1 MPISQKFLINYLEHF
16 NVSELKQINKYFNQ
30 RVSKQNGGGSLN
42 KQELIWNLVGGASNR
57 LDKNISSF
65 EKGRMASIIARITAT
80 DNHAAARN
88 AIVDKLTEKGVTVT
102 IRDLCDI
109 VKQNNSNPTL
119 FNLKCEH

>member
-57 LDKNISSF
+57 IPPFTKKQIISAVRRQTGAEYLNFRKEMEESL
-65 EKGRMASIIARITAT
+65 KK
-80 DNHAAARN
+80 DNVN
-88 AIVDKLTEKGVTVT
+88 MN
-102 IRDLCDI
+102 DLCKI
-109 VKQNNSNPTL
+109 VTRHRLDPKNFHL
-119 FNLKCEH
+119 IC